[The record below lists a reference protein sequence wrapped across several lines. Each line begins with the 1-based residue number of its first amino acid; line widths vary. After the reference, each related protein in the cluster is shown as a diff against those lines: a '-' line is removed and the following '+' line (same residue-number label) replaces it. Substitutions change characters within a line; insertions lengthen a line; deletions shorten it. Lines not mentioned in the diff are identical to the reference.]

1 MTFISPTRV
10 EEGVFADGGVKK
22 SKEDEWP
29 RYVGTHSELE
39 KLREGVLYD
48 CQDLLMNM
56 GFEFRDQ
63 EFAVFREAN
72 STLYVKLSANN
83 LELLNGVISTGHP
96 VPPQMIRVDF
106 WEVEGDEK
114 SGNDYWLVKDAK
126 VSRKIGQFVVPG
138 NSSTV
143 RLGRDLAVELEAQIA
158 AYDEVIEVGATLS
171 ERRGKLSKASFKTGM
186 TLLAGKAFLIQESR
200 VGDKRKA
207 WVVRADVVNVDRET
221 LGR

>member
-1 MTFISPTRV
+1 
-10 EEGVFADGGVKK
+10 
-22 SKEDEWP
+22 
-29 RYVGTHSELE
+29 
-39 KLREGVLYD
+39 
-48 CQDLLMNM
+48 
-56 GFEFRDQ
+56 
-63 EFAVFREAN
+63 
-72 STLYVKLSANN
+72 
-83 LELLNGVISTGHP
+83 
-96 VPPQMIRVDF
+96 MIRVDF

-114 SGNDYWLVKDAK
+114 SGKDYWLVKDAK

-186 TLLAGKAFLIQESR
+186 TLLAGKAVLIQESR